1 MSVKIEWQIFT
12 AEARSNGTW
21 KSNSPALAEL
31 LNAIA
36 GQEKIREPTLN
47 IEESMARLAIRG
59 LPYFKITE
67 STSETPGG
75 KNFRNLHAKNTD
87 SKVVFV

>member
-1 MSVKIEWQIFT
+1 MEVEQPS
-12 AEARSNGTW
+12 
-21 KSNSPALAEL
+21 LAEL

-75 KNFRNLHAKNTD
+75 KKISETCMLKTPIRK
-87 SKVVFV
+87 